1 MDKVIID
8 VPSMYA
14 DHHVLA
20 VRNLLTG
27 LDGVEDVYASS
38 AFKQVLVRY
47 DPAAVRA
54 EAITQVLADAGYTQ
68 EMEMPV
74 QGKVA
79 EDVWKFG
86 HFRRT
91 STYPA
96 DITMSGEFR
105 KY

>member
-14 DHHVLA
+14 DHHVLT
-20 VRNLLTG
+20 VRKLLTG
-27 LDGVEDVYASS
+27 LDGVQDVYASS
-38 AFKQVLVRY
+38 AFRQVLVQF
-47 DPAAVRA
+47 DPAIAQA
-54 EAITQVLADAGYTQ
+54 EAITKVLTDAGYTQ

-86 HFRRT
+86 NSRRT
-91 STYPA
+91 STYLA
-96 DITMSGEFR
+96 DLAMSGEFR